1 VGASRRGSAS
11 TRCCRRSR
19 FSAALA
25 VLLWQWRAVVAVSPR
40 AVTNAFAEIGRYKQ
54 ALHRAIWGSAL
65 TLALALALLRGLGVG
80 S

>member
-1 VGASRRGSAS
+1 M
-11 TRCCRRSR
+11 
-19 FSAALA
+19 
-25 VLLWQWRAVVAVSPR
+25 LLWQWRAVVAVSPR